1 MPVST
6 NIFAAAVMAPF
17 ITVMSAVVLA
27 TLQRAIDW
35 VAFIAKTPQK
45 GTLKQIKPFMKQAD
59 VFLERIFAGNKFT
72 VTTTNILLMMVAI
85 LLLVLILEGA
95 EKPKNVRVVTTKREK
110 DADKTN

>member
-1 MPVST
+1 
-6 NIFAAAVMAPF
+6 
-17 ITVMSAVVLA
+17 MSASSQVL
-27 TLQRAIDW
+27 
-35 VAFIAKTPQK
+35 FFFAKLTE
-45 GTLKQIKPFMKQAD
+45 MKAD
-59 VFLERIFAGNKFT
+59 SGNFLELGNKFT

>member
-45 GTLKQIKPFMKQAD
+45 YVALRCIAMIQTKSYQLVMQGNIEADQAIHEASGC
-59 VFLERIFAGNKFT
+59 F
-72 VTTTNILLMMVAI
+72 
-85 LLLVLILEGA
+85 
-95 EKPKNVRVVTTKREK
+95 P
-110 DADKTN
+110 

>member
-1 MPVST
+1 
-6 NIFAAAVMAPF
+6 
-17 ITVMSAVVLA
+17 
-27 TLQRAIDW
+27 
-35 VAFIAKTPQK
+35 
-45 GTLKQIKPFMKQAD
+45 MKQAD
-59 VFLERIFAGNKFT
+59 VFLERIFAGTISYLRNSQRWREADSGNFLDLGNKFT